1 MAISLV
7 KTEGKLSAT
16 LLVVGCCI
24 GAGMIGL
31 PVMSALAGFIPTTLA
46 MVLCYFFAV
55 GTGLL
60 IVEATLWFEE
70 RVNLISM
77 AGFAL
82 GRAGKAI
89 TWALFLFLFYCIFVA
104 YIDGGG
110 QIFSNLLS
118 PLFHYPVPRPVGILT
133 CVGFVGVI
141 TYAGTQAVSYV
152 TKAFLLC
159 LAASY
164 FALVSL
170 ALPKVNVEHL
180 LYMDNKAVLATIPIL
195 LICFGYQNLLPTL
208 TYFVKRN
215 VSTLRFAIFVGN
227 LIPFLIYFLWN
238 YVILGILPKTSPYV
252 LKKIVSHTDMVTG
265 LLETATS
272 SQGVLFFVKVFS
284 FFGILTP
291 FIANTIAFV
300 DFIKDGLKTT
310 KVANFKF
317 LVYALVLIPP
327 TLLTLTYPHLFLKAL
342 GIAGGFADVL
352 LLGVLPALIVWI
364 GRYRLKMEGPYRVPG
379 GKLYLV
385 VILLLC
391 AGILLIKT

>member
-16 LLVVGCCI
+16 LLVIGCCV

-60 IVEATLWFEE
+60 IVEATLWFEG
-70 RVNLISM
+70 RVNLITM

-82 GRAGKAI
+82 GKAGKAI
-89 TWALFLFLFYCIFVA
+89 TWILFLFLFYCIFVA

-110 QIFSNLLS
+110 QLFSSLLS
-118 PLFHYPVPRPVGILT
+118 SLLHHPVPRSVGILT
-133 CVGFVGVI
+133 CVGFVGVL

-152 TKAFLLC
+152 TRVFLLV

-164 FALVSL
+164 FVLVSL
-170 ALPKVNVEHL
+170 ALPNVKVDQL
-180 LYMDNKAVLATIPIL
+180 LYMDKNAVLATIPIL

-215 VSTLRFAIFVGN
+215 ISTLRFAIFVGN
-227 LIPFLIYFLWN
+227 LIPFGIYFLWN
-238 YVILGILPKTSPYV
+238 YVILGILPETNPYV
-252 LKKIVSHTDMVTG
+252 LSKIASHSDMVTH
-265 LLETATS
+265 LLERAS
-272 SQGVLFFVKVFS
+272 DSNGVVFFVKVFS

-300 DFIKDGLKTT
+300 DFIKDGLKM
-310 KVANFKF
+310 KADSKFKF
-317 LVYALVLIPP
+317 VAYALVLIPP

-364 GRYRLKMEGPYRVPG
+364 GRYHLKMQGPYRVPG
-379 GKLYLV
+379 GKLYLSL
-385 VILLLC
+385 ILLLC
-391 AGILLIKT
+391 AGILLIK